1 MKKTTKIMISLVIFL
16 SMSLFLVT
24 NQAAAGTAEVDALF
38 AEAGAAGA
46 LFEETLKTNP
56 VSAAVSASTVVD
68 KFKKLTSEDQTA
80 FAQKL
85 GLSTADE
92 VVNGIQKN
100 FIDKAYETQWNLV
113 INEWSGLMEQKK
125 YDEAQKY
132 ATAVGDFLKNNAAA
146 LPGISND
153 MLQNYKKLSQTG
165 IDAAA
170 VHDEAAKIVA
180 EISGLYTDNKYKETI
195 EKVQLY
201 KKKAADTPALTE
213 AFKKILPDVTDFQKS
228 CDDILNIVVIDYT
241 KDKVD
246 QYVKLCGEGKM
257 KEASKVSEEVSEFLK
272 NNETART
279 ISDKHYGANSVM
291 ICEKARFDSYFAN
304 NKDLKNAM
312 EMYPEF
318 KAAVD
323 AYGKLCEAGDYI
335 GAAKLAS
342 EWVEKCKEDPVYKG
356 ANEAGK
362 GVLLEMCGLGVEL
375 ALVTGIDKVCEL
387 YTAAVAKGNTKLARQ
402 YADAVAKALK
412 DNPDY
417 KDVINKRLG
426 GDWQKIAQVASD
438 IMGNEIKTQEAVIKV
453 QADTLKQLTA
463 IYTVEIKAN
472 GTDSVLAQ
480 AMKNVIETFAQQN
493 EKNIKEIETA
503 ANIKLDDL
511 FSGSVRKANQPQ
523 NVEAA
528 NTSNTSSENAGSDNT
543 ISAQQQANPPATGQ
557 KDAIPPVTI
566 QSENANQGGGVFTTG
581 SGN

>member
-1 MKKTTKIMISLVIFL
+1 MKKTTKIMISMVIFL
-16 SMSLFLVT
+16 SMSLFLVI
-24 NQAAAGTAEVDALF
+24 NQAAAGVAEVDALF

-56 VSAAVSASTVVD
+56 VSAAVSASTVMD

-92 VVNGIQKN
+92 VVNGIQKS

-113 INEWSGLMEQKK
+113 VNEWSGLMEQKK

-132 ATAVGDFLKNNAAA
+132 AAAVGDFLKNNAAA

-180 EISGLYTDNKYKETI
+180 EVSGLYTDKKYKETI
-195 EKVQLY
+195 EKVQQY

-228 CDDILNIVVIDYT
+228 CDDVLNIVVVDYI
-241 KDKVD
+241 KDKID

-272 NNETART
+272 NNEAART
-279 ISDKHYGANSVM
+279 ISDKHYGVNSVM
-291 ICEKARFDSYFAN
+291 ICEKARFDSYFTN
-304 NKDLKNAM
+304 NKDLKNAT

-323 AYGKLCEAGDYI
+323 AYGKLFEAGDFI

-342 EWVEKCKEDPVYKG
+342 EWVKKCKEDPVYKG

-362 GVLLEMCGLGVEL
+362 GVLLEMCGLGVEM
-375 ALVTGIDKVCEL
+375 ALVVGIDKACEL
-387 YTAAVAKGNTKLARQ
+387 FTAAVAKGDMKLAKQ
-402 YADAVAKALK
+402 YADAVAQALK
-412 DNPDY
+412 DHPDY

-426 GDWQKIAQVASD
+426 GDWEKIAQGASD
-438 IMGNEIKTQEAVIKV
+438 IMGNELKAKEAVIKV

-463 IYTVEIKAN
+463 IYNAEIAAN
-472 GTDSVLAQ
+472 GTDSALAQ
-480 AMKNVIETFAQQN
+480 AMKNVIETFAQQ
-493 EKNIKEIETA
+493 
-503 ANIKLDDL
+503 
-511 FSGSVRKANQPQ
+511 
-523 NVEAA
+523 
-528 NTSNTSSENAGSDNT
+528 
-543 ISAQQQANPPATGQ
+543 QAEPPAAVQEG
-557 KDAIPPVTI
+557 AIPPVTN
-566 QSENANQGGGVFTTG
+566 QSEGANQGGGVFTTG